1 MSLVF
6 SQVFYALVGL
16 QLVTGLYL
24 IIAQDNL
31 IKKLLGLSV
40 FQVAIFEFY
49 LSLGKLFPGGVP
61 IEDATPGWEGLSHPL
76 PHVLIL
82 TAIVVGI
89 ATLAVG
95 LALVVRVQEELGSIE
110 EDEARGGQGG

>member
-1 MSLVF
+1 MNLLT
-6 SQVFYALVGL
+6 SQLFYGLVGL
-16 QLVTGLYL
+16 ILVTGLYL
-24 IIAQDNL
+24 VIAQDNL

-40 FQVAIFEFY
+40 FQVAIFVFY
-49 LSLGKLFPGGVP
+49 LSLGKLFPGDVP
-61 IEDATPGWEGLSHPL
+61 ILKEGVSTYTHVL

-95 LALVVRVQEELGSIE
+95 LSLVVRVQEELGSTE
-110 EDEARGGQGG
+110 EDEARHSESTT